1 VAHWKEGGS
10 ARGAHLRGR
19 LAMAATPD
27 SSLLVADFTDEVD
40 TRQCRFAVGVATWFT
55 LAGAAWSRRRR
66 RGSPDSFPVKAERDE
81 EGKIR
86 PVWARHVE
94 RKKMGGPAMHTLEH
108 WVGGGADNGAFLMVV
123 GGGRD
128 RGGVSG
134 SVMGR
139 RKKSGAWAAP
149 AGRLMGR
156 LLWVGPK

>member
-1 VAHWKEGGS
+1 MW
-10 ARGAHLRGR
+10 
-19 LAMAATPD
+19 
-27 SSLLVADFTDEVD
+27 
-40 TRQCRFAVGVATWFT
+40 
-55 LAGAAWSRRRR
+55 

>member
-40 TRQCRFAVGVATWFT
+40 TRQCRFAVGVATWFA
-55 LAGAAWSRRRR
+55 LAGATWSRRRR

-108 WVGGGADNGAFLMVV
+108 GMSSILCQTHAK
-123 GGGRD
+123 
-128 RGGVSG
+128 SG
-134 SVMGR
+134 SLL
-139 RKKSGAWAAP
+139 STFSS
-149 AGRLMGR
+149 RL
-156 LLWVGPK
+156 